1 MNKPALPQ
9 TQIDKMNLLY
19 SEIDS
24 IYHTAAL
31 RLKLTDSALAVLYV
45 LRTEENQCSISDICK
60 VTGIGKQTINSAL
73 RKMERE
79 GIILLKAMDGRKKTV
94 TLTEKGAALSMTTA
108 DRLID
113 AENQAIADWSSD
125 EISEYLRL
133 MRKFRDCLK
142 KEIDNI

>member
-1 MNKPALPQ
+1 MNKSTLPQ

-19 SEIDS
+19 SEIDG

-31 RLKLTDSALAVLYV
+31 KLKLADSVLAVLYV

-94 TLTEKGAALSMTTA
+94 TLTEKGAALSITTA